1 MGQSLS
7 EGVRFSRYTIVERL
21 ASGGMGEVYKALDDS
36 LGRYIALKVLPP
48 SLMGRDDRVRRFIQE
63 AKAASS
69 LSHPNIVTI
78 HEIGQAT
85 LDGAGAEASPEVVH
99 FIAMEL
105 VDGETLREKIHGE
118 RRDLRSLLRYLAQAA
133 DGLAKAHAAGIVHRD
148 LKPDNIMVTRD
159 GFAKV
164 LDFGLAKLVERG
176 DPHSESVA
184 TAVKEHHTREG
195 TVLGTVGYMAP
206 EQVSGKAVDARADI
220 FSFGCILYEAIC
232 GERPF
237 RGESDV
243 DVMHK
248 ILHDEPRSIS
258 EVSPSAPVELKR
270 IVRRCLAK
278 NPDERYQ
285 SMKDLALELRDLADE
300 FPSLT
305 PSSPSLA
312 AQQTHAH
319 VSLWRSPLL
328 WIAVIVVA
336 LTGAAGSF
344 LLLRHRGVTPLS
356 EMKITRL
363 TSHGKSQVAA
373 ISGDGRYIA
382 YSIFELGKSSL
393 ILKQIATGS
402 EISLIPP
409 TDTEFINEFSFSPDG
424 NYLYVT
430 IGRMG
435 APIKTLYSIPAL
447 GGPRRAIVSD
457 VDSRPVCSPDGKS
470 IAFVRRKLADTFLL
484 TVPAEGGAER
494 VVAKRTSPEEFGLAA
509 PAWSPDGTLIAL
521 PAISYQGGL
530 GVTILVMRP
539 DGTEQKELV
548 HPRWFFIGDLA
559 WLQDGGGIAAVASK
573 TSGARQLWKFLYP
586 SGEAQHITN
595 DLIHYRSLTITA
607 DGKTLV
613 TVQSEYRRRLWK
625 YRGTSETA
633 LTNEG
638 DSFNPNRLDVAPDG
652 SLIYGSFAEGTGDI
666 WRMMPGG
673 ELRRLTTDPRDDYY
687 PALSAD
693 GTHIFFDTERNGSVE
708 IWSMTL
714 DGADQ
719 RPVAKLSEDVAVSP
733 SPDGRWLIYGTQKGI
748 WRLPAAGGLPQ
759 KIADYI
765 SDEPRYS
772 PDGKWIAGYMSPLP
786 SPGGQ
791 IAVLSILPADG
802 GGAARPIAPA
812 GLGWYARWTADGK
825 AVATD
830 RRNNGIDDIWLYPI
844 AGSPATQLTHFD
856 AEYPFIDQLFF
867 SRDGKDF
874 YVSRQKRLEDVVMIS
889 DFQ

>member
-1 MGQSLS
+1 
-7 EGVRFSRYTIVERL
+7 
-21 ASGGMGEVYKALDDS
+21 MGEVYKALDSS
-36 LGRYIALKVLPP
+36 LDRHIALKVLPP

-85 LDGAGAEASPEVVH
+85 LDGDGASEVVH

-105 VDGETLREKIHGE
+105 VDGETLREKIHGG

-133 DGLAKAHAAGIVHRD
+133 DGLAKAHSAGIVHRD

-176 DPHSESVA
+176 DPLSESVA
-184 TAVKEHHTREG
+184 TAVKEDHTREG

-206 EQVSGKAVDARADI
+206 EQVAGKAVDARADI

-258 EVSPSAPVELKR
+258 ELSPSAPVELKR

-305 PSSPSLA
+305 PSSPSLT
-312 AQQTHAH
+312 AQLTRGREPEG
-319 VSLWRSPLL
+319 WRSPLL
-328 WIAVIVVA
+328 WIVVVA
-336 LTGAAGSF
+336 TLAAVAGF
-344 LLLRHRGVTPLS
+344 LVLWRSRSVAQLA

-363 TSHGKSQVAA
+363 TSNGKAQVAA
-373 ISGDGRYIA
+373 ISRDGRYVA
-382 YSIFELGKSSL
+382 YRKFDLGKSSL

-402 EISLIPP
+402 EIVVCAPSEA
-409 TDTEFINEFSFSPDG
+409 EFINRFSFSPDG

-430 IGRMG
+430 TAKAGS
-435 APIKTLYSIPAL
+435 PLKVLYLIPAL
-447 GGPRRAIVSD
+447 GGPRREIVSD
-457 VDSRPVCSPDGKS
+457 VDSAPAPSPDGKS
-470 IAFVRRKLADTFLL
+470 IAFVRKKLTDTFLL
-484 TVPAEGGAER
+484 TVPVGGGAEHI
-494 VVAKRTSPEEFGLAA
+494 VGKRTDPDAFVISA
-509 PAWSPDGTLIAL
+509 PAWSPDGRWIA
-521 PAISYQGGL
+521 ASASSFQGGL
-530 GVTILVMRP
+530 GVTILVMHP
-539 DGTEQKELV
+539 DGNEQKELV
-548 HPRWFFIGDLA
+548 HPRWMGIGDLA
-559 WLQDGGGIAAVASK
+559 WLPDGSGIVASASR
-573 TSGARQLWKFLYP
+573 TSGSTQLWTFAYP
-586 SGEAQHITN
+586 GGEPQHITN
-595 DLIHYRSLTITA
+595 DLNFYVSPSITG
-607 DGKTLV
+607 DGKNLV
-613 TVQSEYRRRLWK
+613 SVQSETRRRLWK
-625 YRGTSETA
+625 YHGGSATA
-633 LTNEG
+633 LISEG
-638 DSFNPNRLDVAPDG
+638 DFFRPDRLDVAPDG
-652 SLIYGSFAEGTGDI
+652 SLVYASFAEGTGDV
-666 WRMMPGG
+666 WRMMPDG
-673 ELRRLTTDPRDDYY
+673 EIRRLTTNPRDDYS

-693 GTHIFFDTERNGSVE
+693 GTHIFFETERNGSGE

-719 RPVAKLSEDVAVSP
+719 RSVAKIGEDVAVSP
-733 SPDGRWLIYGTQKGI
+733 SPDGRWLVYGTQKGV
-748 WRLPAAGGLPQ
+748 WRFPASGGVPRKL
-759 KIADYI
+759 ADYI
-765 SDEPRYS
+765 SGDLRYS
-772 PDGKWIAGYMSPLP
+772 PDGKWIAGYMSPLATAG
-786 SPGGQ
+786 SQPG
-791 IAVLSILPADG
+791 ILSILPAEG
-802 GGAARPIAPA
+802 GTARPIAPS
-812 GLGWYARWTADGK
+812 GPGSLPRWSSDGRS
-825 AVATD
+825 VATV
-830 RRNNGIDDIWLYPI
+830 RRGNGVDDIWIYPLD
-844 AGSPATQLTHFD
+844 GSASSQLTHLD
-856 AEYPFIDQLFF
+856 AEYPAIDQFFF

-889 DFQ
+889 DFR